1 MGDER
6 LEAVKLRWRPSN
18 IRSCDC
24 RKACRCYLGCDTS
37 MLEQGNQEAQRKK
50 HCFILISDSWV
61 RIDPVILITFKH

>member
-1 MGDER
+1 
-6 LEAVKLRWRPSN
+6 
-18 IRSCDC
+18 
-24 RKACRCYLGCDTS
+24 